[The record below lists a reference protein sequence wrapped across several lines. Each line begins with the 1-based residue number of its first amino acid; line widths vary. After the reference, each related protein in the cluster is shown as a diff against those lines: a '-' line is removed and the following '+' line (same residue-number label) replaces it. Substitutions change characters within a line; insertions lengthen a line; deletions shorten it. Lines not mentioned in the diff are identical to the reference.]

1 MKKLI
6 KAFIFLA
13 LIGNMQNAAFAQSTP
28 RQTPPFFIG
37 SESFLLRGQ
46 PFVIRCGEMH
56 FARIPRDYW
65 RQRLKMAKAMGL
77 NTICAYLFWNFH
89 EQAPGKFDWSGQAD
103 AAAFCRIAQEEGL
116 YVLLR
121 PGPYS
126 CAEWDF
132 GGLPWWLLQKK
143 DISIR
148 SRDPYF
154 LQRSRLYLQ
163 EVGRVLAPLQ
173 VSRGGNILMVQVE
186 NEYGSYGN
194 DTAYIGQLRDD
205 LHQAGFTVPFFTC
218 DGPSQLKNDVRDDI
232 FSTVNFG
239 SDPEGAFK
247 ALRAVRSAGP
257 LMVSEY
263 YPGWF
268 DSWGGTH
275 MTGPADKVVKD
286 IAYMLDH
293 QASFSIYMVHG
304 GTSFGL
310 WAGANSDPYLPETS
324 SYDYDAPIS
333 ENGMTTSKYY
343 QLRSLLSRYLQP
355 GETLPDVP
363 DPLPVQVIP
372 PFSCTEVAP
381 VIDQLTRFLQR
392 DSLINMEDKAIGQ
405 GYGDL
410 LYETNLSAGDPAT
423 LDVTEVHDYALVY
436 LDDSL
441 IGKLDRRKDQHLLR
455 LPLRTKPA
463 NRLRIF
469 VEAMGRINWGHKMQD
484 RKGLSGKPTITEHGI
499 TTKLSGWN
507 IYPFALGEGNPPLR
521 YKPIR
526 QGDAMHCSAGRSD
539 QPAAGSD
546 QHAASPD
553 QLLTGPDQPALYKAS
568 FTTYSKADIFL
579 DMHSFNKGMVWV
591 NGHNLGRYWNIGP
604 TQTMYLPGVWLKK
617 GKNEVVVMDLCK
629 PASLELQG
637 LEKPIL

>member
-1 MKKLI
+1 MKRII
-6 KAFIFLA
+6 KTFLFLVAIGGRQQVA
-13 LIGNMQNAAFAQSTP
+13 LAQSN
-28 RQTPPFFIG
+28 QAPFVIG
-37 SESFLLRGQ
+37 SENFLLQGR

-89 EQAPGKFDWSGQAD
+89 EQAPGKFNWSGQAD
-103 AAAFCRIAQEEGL
+103 AAAFCRMAQEEGL

-143 DISIR
+143 DIHIR

-154 LQRSRLYLQ
+154 LQRSRLYLR

-173 VSRGGNILMVQVE
+173 ISRGGNILMVQVE

-205 LHQAGFTVPFFTC
+205 LRQAGFTVPFFTC
-218 DGPSQLKNDVRDDI
+218 DGPSLLKNDVRDDV
-232 FSTVNFG
+232 FSAVNFG

-247 ALRAVRSAGP
+247 ALRAVRPAGP

-304 GTSFGL
+304 GTTFGL
-310 WAGANSDPYLPETS
+310 WAGANADPYMPETS

-333 ENGMTTSKYY
+333 ENGMATAKYY
-343 QLRSLLSRYLQP
+343 QLRTLLSRYLQP

-363 DPLPVQVIP
+363 ASLPVQVIP

-381 VIDQLTRFLQR
+381 VMDQLTRSLPS
-392 DSLINMEDKAIGQ
+392 DSLLNMEDKAIGQ

-410 LYETNLSAGDPAT
+410 LYETNLPAGDSAI

-436 LDDSL
+436 LNDSL
-441 IGKLDRRKDQHLLR
+441 IGKLDRRKDQHLIC
-455 LPLRTKPA
+455 LPPRTKPVS
-463 NRLRIF
+463 RLRMF
-469 VEAMGRINWGHKMQD
+469 VEAMGRVNWGHKMQD
-484 RKGLSGKPTITEHGI
+484 RKGLSGAATITTHGVPAM
-499 TTKLSGWN
+499 LSGWN
-507 IYPFALGEGNPPLR
+507 IYPFPLGEKPPSLR
-521 YKPIR
+521 YKPVVGLER
-526 QGDAMHCSAGRSD
+526 SA
-539 QPAAGSD
+539 
-546 QHAASPD
+546 AASERSAAAAQPLPVID
-553 QLLTGPDQPALYKAS
+553 GQPALYKAS

-579 DMHSFNKGMVWV
+579 DMHSFNKGVVWV

-604 TQTMYLPGVWLKK
+604 THTMYLPGVWLKK
-617 GKNEVVVMDLCK
+617 GRNEVVVMDLCK

-637 LEKPIL
+637 LEKPVL